1 MLKGTLGWNK
11 GLKVIS
17 SFFTIFWSIL
27 TIAAII
33 TKQEL
38 LGIIFFG
45 VFTVFCVILT
55 LYLFLY
61 KICVYEDKI
70 EIRSLF
76 GAETYNYLDVTIW
89 CDNCIMISNLEG
101 KELARIAYFF
111 DSDDIITKTYHSFRK
126 KNNIKY
132 KYISNKVKYNYY
144 IKNFSILGLIYSLV
158 MFSIFLVILIQ
169 EKENITDD
177 LLTKYIFLA
186 LGLLILIPSIVG
198 VLAYKNFEININNED
213 IVFKN
218 WLGYKKIYKIDLLKY
233 EFTGKIIKIILP
245 NKKTKRLLYN
255 FLDNKD
261 LLIDHI
267 RN

>member
-33 TKQEL
+33 TEQEL

-45 VFTVFCVILT
+45 VFTMFCVILT

-76 GAETYNYLDVTIW
+76 GAKTYNYLDVTIW

-101 KELARIAYFF
+101 KELARIACFF

-126 KNNIKY
+126 K
-132 KYISNKVKYNYY
+132 
-144 IKNFSILGLIYSLV
+144 
-158 MFSIFLVILIQ
+158 
-169 EKENITDD
+169 
-177 LLTKYIFLA
+177 
-186 LGLLILIPSIVG
+186 
-198 VLAYKNFEININNED
+198 
-213 IVFKN
+213 
-218 WLGYKKIYKIDLLKY
+218 
-233 EFTGKIIKIILP
+233 II
-245 NKKTKRLLYN
+245 
-255 FLDNKD
+255 
-261 LLIDHI
+261 
-267 RN
+267 

>member
-27 TIAAII
+27 TIVAII
-33 TKQEL
+33 TEQEL
-38 LGIIFFG
+38 PGIIFFG

-76 GAETYNYLDVTIW
+76 GAKTYNYLDVTIW

-144 IKNFSILGLIYSLV
+144 VKNFSIFGLIYSLV

-177 LLTKYIFLA
+177 LLTNYIFLA

-245 NKKTKRLLYN
+245 NKKTKRFLYN

>member
-27 TIAAII
+27 TIVAII
-33 TKQEL
+33 TEQEL

-45 VFTVFCVILT
+45 VFTMFCVILT

-76 GAETYNYLDVTIW
+76 GAKTYNYLDVTIW

-101 KELARIAYFF
+101 KELVRIAYFF
-111 DSDDIITKTYHSFRK
+111 DSDNLIVKTYNGFVK

-132 KYISNKVKYNYY
+132 KYISNKIKYNYY
-144 IKNFSILGLIYSLV
+144 VKNFSIFGLIYSLV
-158 MFSIFLVILIQ
+158 MFAIFLIILLY
-169 EKENITDD
+169 EKENINDD
-177 LLTKYIFLA
+177 LVTNSMFLV
-186 LGLLILIPSIVG
+186 LGLLILIPSIAG
-198 VLAYKNFEININNED
+198 GLAYKNFEINIDNKD
-213 IVFKN
+213 IIFKN

-245 NKKTKRLLYN
+245 NKKTKRLLYY

-261 LLIDHI
+261 LLIEHI